1 MAKRAVHAKKTK
13 TNYLRSMKAHCLLL
27 LSQCIIASSMLVGC
41 APLIGTQK
49 TLFSRCEQQVQAQ
62 LNDPESYK
70 RRSDAE
76 TAQQVKGQPEVISW
90 SFNARNSLGGYS
102 TPVEAL
108 CYESTDG
115 NINTFIGNGST
126 ETEETRRRQD
136 FLALT
141 NPELAARLQEIESQY
156 QSNVSE
162 ICEPLREQFQKN
174 GYVGECTTY
183 FLNGSMPR

>member
-1 MAKRAVHAKKTK
+1 MNAKANH
-13 TNYLRSMKAHCLLL
+13 LRSMKTRCLLL
-27 LSQCIIASSMLVGC
+27 LGQCMIAASMTAGC
-41 APLIGTQK
+41 SHVMQPQK
-49 TLFSRCEQQVQAQ
+49 TLFSRCEQQVQAR

-70 RRSDAE
+70 RRSDPE
-76 TAQQVKGQPEVISW
+76 TVQRVEGQPEVIAW
-90 SFNARNSLGGYS
+90 TFNAKNSLGGYS
-102 TPVEAL
+102 SPVEAL
-108 CYESTDG
+108 CFESTDG
-115 NINTFIGNGST
+115 NVSTFVGNGSA

-141 NPELAARLQEIESQY
+141 NPELAARLQEIETQY

-174 GYVGECTTY
+174 GYAGECTTY